1 MTYCS
6 KSFDQWIL
14 QKFTTYMIYILL
26 FPTLSLWKKKK
37 KKEEDEEEEEEEKK
51 KIKKKLVPF
60 NNSSG
65 AKNPFAATPATK
77 SSLIQSVWRTP
88 LQGYVALP

>member
-1 MTYCS
+1 MNSTKVHNVYDLYFVIS
-6 KSFDQWIL
+6 YPF
-14 QKFTTYMIYILL
+14 
-26 FPTLSLWKKKK
+26 SLKKKK
-37 KKEEDEEEEEEEKK
+37 KKKKTKKKEEEEEDEEQEKK

-77 SSLIQSVWRTP
+77 SSLIQSV
-88 LQGYVALP
+88 